1 MKEGTPQELPLYISS
16 RFFFKIFCQLLL
28 LSSLLIIPQDNPK
41 SLTNFSR
48 YCSLPILIPSK
59 KDAFASSDK
68 YLNPNPYESIIGK
81 MESSIALTGQVVG
94 RIEKEESVQTIIN
107 ETMKEF
113 YDYLEKLKKLS

>member
-1 MKEGTPQELPLYISS
+1 
-16 RFFFKIFCQLLL
+16 
-28 LSSLLIIPQDNPK
+28 
-41 SLTNFSR
+41 
-48 YCSLPILIPSK
+48 
-59 KDAFASSDK
+59 
-68 YLNPNPYESIIGK
+68 